1 MRLSSVCRTLGFV
14 VGPERRVPRSPLTQW
29 ADGENAGERPVRL
42 DPPTEHRER
51 LVKGLAEFSQ
61 LVERGGLDMTGVQV
75 ASGLAVSLGKV
86 EALGVGS
93 TSSTDRPVLA
103 WEVSIRSS

>member
-14 VGPERRVPRSPLTQW
+14 VGPERRVPRSALTQW
-29 ADGENAGERPVRL
+29 ADDENAGERPVRL